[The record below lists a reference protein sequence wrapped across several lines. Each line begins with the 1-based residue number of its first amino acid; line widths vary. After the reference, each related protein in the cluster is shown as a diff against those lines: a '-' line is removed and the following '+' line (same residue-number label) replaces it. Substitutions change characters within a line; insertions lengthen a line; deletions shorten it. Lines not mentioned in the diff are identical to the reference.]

1 MGEKIFYVFYFSS
14 SKSVDVLQK
23 GSLKVC
29 RMKAEAEALGGCR
42 DMKERLTHRNTNQ
55 FFE

>member
-1 MGEKIFYVFYFSS
+1 MKIIICSLFSS
-14 SKSVDVLQK
+14 SKSVEVLQK

-42 DMKERLTHRNTNQ
+42 DMKGKLTHCNTNQ

>member
-1 MGEKIFYVFYFSS
+1 MYSAE
-14 SKSVDVLQK
+14 VLQK

-29 RMKAEAEALGGCR
+29 GMKAEAEALGGCR
-42 DMKERLTHRNTNQ
+42 DMKGKLTHCNTNQ